1 MWIQHNNMTFISIKL
16 NMFVGFTHKFFCCN
30 EYMMAESHED
40 KFKTELY
47 KKCEVCRKVLLSKDA
62 YFTMLEYLK
71 TVAADTVT
79 KNRHGYYL
87 PSK

>member
-1 MWIQHNNMTFISIKL
+1 MTFISFML
-16 NMFVGFTHKFFCCN
+16 VGFTHKFFCCN
-30 EYMMAESHED
+30 QYMMAESYED

-47 KKCEVCRKVLLSKDA
+47 KKYEVCRKVLIPNDA

-71 TVAADTVT
+71 TAAPDTGT

-87 PSK
+87 LSK

>member
-1 MWIQHNNMTFISIKL
+1 
-16 NMFVGFTHKFFCCN
+16 
-30 EYMMAESHED
+30 MMAESCED

-47 KKCEVCRKVLLSKDA
+47 KKYEICRKVLMPKDA

-71 TVAADTVT
+71 TATADTGT

-87 PSK
+87 LSNAIFANLMCLFIDKF